1 MYEDH
6 TIEEKYL
13 HNFSSEEKK
22 KFYRQHE
29 KWEKDMA
36 KYNAKLYEL
45 IFSNSSAIFANYEPE
60 PNTFL
65 EIKYILNRIAANDL
79 RDTAFELGP
88 MDNIPNADR
97 LALDI
102 AKAFH
107 GNTVCKKVILSG
119 IGLTDNGA
127 VPVLRTLRNN
137 QLDLLD
143 VENNKLGNE
152 SIQTIDGILSNPEHK
167 WHRINLGPIQTT
179 PGQKRALER
188 HQNLSFISV
197 PPRQKMLPLLKN
209 LFQRQ

>member
-6 TIEEKYL
+6 TVEEKYL
-13 HNFSSEEKK
+13 QNFSFEEKRS
-22 KFYRQHE
+22 FYRQHE
-29 KWEKDMA
+29 KWEKDMV
-36 KYNAKLYEL
+36 KYNAKLHEL
-45 IFSNSSAIFANYEPE
+45 IFSDSPAIFANYEPK

-65 EIKYILNRIAANDL
+65 EIRYILNRIKANDP

-127 VPVLRTLRNN
+127 VPVLRALRNN

-179 PGQKRALER
+179 PEQKKALER
-188 HQNLSFISV
+188 HQNLSFVSV
-197 PPRQKMLPLLKN
+197 SPKQKIPHILRE